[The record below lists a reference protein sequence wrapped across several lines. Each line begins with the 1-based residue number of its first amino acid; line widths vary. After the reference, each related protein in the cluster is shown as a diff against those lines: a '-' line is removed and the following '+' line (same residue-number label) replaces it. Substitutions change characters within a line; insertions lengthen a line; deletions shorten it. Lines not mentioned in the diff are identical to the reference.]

1 MMVIQQV
8 YVTIYKQDTFRYV
21 QTRYD
26 IHEDMVMLYCNRVTT
41 RNKLIIFCI
50 FFFNIYSYYVR
61 VCSKELFKVIS
72 QF

>member
-26 IHEDMVMLYCNRVTT
+26 IHEDMVMLYVIGYRV
-41 RNKLIIFCI
+41 RPEIN
-50 FFFNIYSYYVR
+50 
-61 VCSKELFKVIS
+61 
-72 QF
+72 

>member
-26 IHEDMVMLYCNRVTT
+26 IHEDMVMLYCNRV
-41 RNKLIIFCI
+41 RPEIN
-50 FFFNIYSYYVR
+50 
-61 VCSKELFKVIS
+61 
-72 QF
+72 